1 MLSRAQTD
9 EFGSPC
15 GNAENL
21 FLFLTDGKPTVGE
34 TTQSGL
40 ENVINN
46 RNSQFNINLFT
57 YGMDSDLG
65 GIDSSI
71 LEGLACSY
79 NGIYFAIPSTSSS
92 SELLNL
98 MRSYYEYVA
107 EGVTITQP
115 LWTEPYEDA
124 FGLGLVVTASFPAY
138 YT

>member
-71 LEGLACSY
+71 LEGLAC
-79 NGIYFAIPSTSSS
+79 
-92 SELLNL
+92 
-98 MRSYYEYVA
+98 
-107 EGVTITQP
+107 
-115 LWTEPYEDA
+115 
-124 FGLGLVVTASFPAY
+124 
-138 YT
+138 